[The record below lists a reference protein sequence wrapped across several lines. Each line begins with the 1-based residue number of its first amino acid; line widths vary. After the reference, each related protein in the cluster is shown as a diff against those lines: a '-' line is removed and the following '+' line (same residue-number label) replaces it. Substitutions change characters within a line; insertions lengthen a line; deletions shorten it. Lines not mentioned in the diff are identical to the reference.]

1 MIHAFTRSAGALLSD
16 TVIVIENAEE
26 ELFSTQETALPFV
39 RVTFL
44 TRLHLLLFLSR
55 QLVMSYGHC
64 VTSVVF
70 TDFVQQSL
78 AV

>member
-26 ELFSTQETALPFV
+26 ELLSTQETALPFV

-44 TRLHLLLFLSR
+44 TRLHLLLFF
-55 QLVMSYGHC
+55 VKTAGHELWTLC
-64 VTSVVF
+64 NISGVH
-70 TDFVQQSL
+70 
-78 AV
+78 